1 MLEKDSVCLSPRP
14 AFEFHKPIDSFLISL
29 AHERGSNSIGVI
41 LSGTASDGTLGL
53 KAIKSAGGVTFC
65 QDISARFDGMPRSA
79 IAAGVV
85 DFVLPPRRIASEL
98 AAIAQHPYYVGADQ
112 FVLAQE
118 GPVLRKILSLLRS
131 RTSVDFAQYKQP
143 TIQRRL
149 VRRMALRRTDSIEN
163 YYAILQNEPVE
174 LVGLFE
180 DLLIN
185 VTEFFRDPGV
195 FASLKENV
203 LPAILK
209 DRRDGDPVRVWVPGC
224 STGEEIYSLA
234 ICFVEYFVEKGL
246 EFSLQL
252 FGTDVSDRVIDKAR
266 SGFYSESSLAG
277 LSAERRR
284 RFFSRSDAGYQIS
297 RNIREMCVFSRHNV
311 VRDPPLSRMDLI
323 SCRNLLIYLTPAL
336 QKRVISTFGYAL
348 QPAGCL
354 VLGSSETLG
363 HDGRLFHGCRR
374 RAPHLPP
381 EAQYRQRDVR
391 AGDCVRTLAGRRP
404 ARRAGVRS
412 SPRRA
417 EPGNLSGD
425 RTIRRPDA
433 AGPVRSAGDRDRC
446 PVQNR

>member
-1 MLEKDSVCLSPRP
+1 M
-14 AFEFHKPIDSFLISL
+14 
-29 AHERGSNSIGVI
+29 
-41 LSGTASDGTLGL
+41 
-53 KAIKSAGGVTFC
+53 
-65 QDISARFDGMPRSA
+65 
-79 IAAGVV
+79 
-85 DFVLPPRRIASEL
+85 
-98 AAIAQHPYYVGADQ
+98 
-112 FVLAQE
+112 LAQE

-363 HDGRLFHGCRR
+363 TMADYFMAVDAERR
-374 RAPHLPP
+374 IFRRKPNIGNGTFGPGTASALWPGDAPPAVPASVPP
-381 EAQYRQRDVR
+381 R
-391 AGDCVRTLAGRRP
+391 AGLSREISPGSNDSSTGCCWPSTLRR
-404 ARRAGVRS
+404 GS
-412 SPRRA
+412 
-417 EPGNLSGD
+417 
-425 RTIRRPDA
+425 
-433 AGPVRSAGDRDRC
+433 
-446 PVQNR
+446 